1 MKKFA
6 LLLAV
11 SAALGTAPAAFA
23 GVDCC
28 EPAPVCCEPA
38 PVCPAPPVSVTF
50 CAVDPCDC
58 CQYSIT
64 VCLPAECACQTP
76 CLVTWKK
83 GVFGRKILTYKF
95 PCGECVEVVITKH
108 GKAFAR

>member
-6 LLLAV
+6 IAC
-11 SAALGTAPAAFA
+11 ALTASVFALPAAFA
-23 GVDCC
+23 GDCC
-28 EPAPVCCEPA
+28 APEPVC
-38 PVCPAPPVSVTF
+38 VCAPPPPVDVTF
-50 CAVDPCDC
+50 CVVDPCDC
-58 CQYSIT
+58 CKYEVT

-76 CLVTWKK
+76 CLVDWKK
-83 GVFGRKILTYKF
+83 GLLGRKILTYKF